1 MANSD
6 QFLEWNSNE
15 FMYSMVADDIDGGI
29 AFDATH
35 PKWSFAKLGEDGFVT
50 EVLRKN
56 PYQMCQLLVFI
67 IE

>member
-15 FMYSMVADDIDGGI
+15 FMYSMVGDDIDGGI
-29 AFDATH
+29 VSFEATH

-50 EVLRKN
+50 EVVRKN
-56 PYQMCQLLVFI
+56 LYQM
-67 IE
+67 